1 MKNRTYKFRGKSKKT
16 GEWLYGDLIHNRGI
30 VLVCPVGYT
39 NPLTT
44 WEDFVVEPETVG
56 QMIQHYTNGH
66 EVYEDDIVKIVNEDG
81 DEIISKVGL
90 RGLVEYPYDG
100 YDYYYIETLEDM
112 GFECHIIDNVF
123 DNPELLT
130 NNDL

>member
-1 MKNRTYKFRGKSKKT
+1 M
-16 GEWLYGDLIHNRGI
+16 
-30 VLVCPVGYT
+30 GYT